1 MIIGFIGGLVLGI
14 VITYKV
20 VKKSMCEQL
29 RKLQQL
35 SDKHLAIMNLF
46 SMWLQNK
53 EAGLK
58 IEDYLK
64 EQQIKRIAIYGMSF
78 VGERLYDELE
88 QSDIKVVYCIDK
100 NANNIYKD
108 INVLTPDS
116 ELEKEESVD
125 AIVVTAFVFFDEIEA
140 NLKKKVNV
148 PILSIDDIV
157 YSL

>member
-116 ELEKEESVD
+116 GLEKEESVD

>member
-116 ELEKEESVD
+116 GLEKEESVD
-125 AIVVTAFVFFDEIEA
+125 AIVVTAFVFFDEI
-140 NLKKKVNV
+140 
-148 PILSIDDIV
+148 
-157 YSL
+157 

>member
-1 MIIGFIGGLVLGI
+1 
-14 VITYKV
+14 
-20 VKKSMCEQL
+20 
-29 RKLQQL
+29 
-35 SDKHLAIMNLF
+35 MNLF

-116 ELEKEESVD
+116 GLEKEESLD